1 MDENEF
7 PDEDEEY
14 DLIPTDIYKTLK
26 NDAGKERVFES
37 NSINKSQEIALSSNP
52 IKNIPLL
59 NGNSANNDDEFPNS
73 IEELELLEAD
83 ANRIPNDNVN
93 NTTVGT
99 EKNKKRTFDELFG
112 DIKDLLDDDIPFS
125 NDNFN
130 DNKDGKRPRWD
141 EPYKI
146 IERIQHERKKI
157 REKYEMETDNNSTK
171 ISQKKCSISLRVPTW
186 NFVAVTRS
194 TDSQRLYVKV
204 RPENKFDAKKLN
216 LTSGFLCSNYN
227 QLKDE
232 AEKIIL
238 EKVKR
243 ASLPI
248 AADNTKRKKIDDELW
263 VDKYR
268 PKSYMDLLSDETI
281 NRDFLRWM
289 KLWDKVVFHRE
300 LKPRKRPLPTNP
312 SFDKRKFGSKQTNY
326 SIFNSKKLATNNVDF
341 ETVDSRGF
349 PLHRIALISGPPGLG
364 KTTLAHI
371 IAKHAGYN
379 VVDINASD
387 DRGTE
392 AFRQALLASTQMK
405 SMMGADPRPNCLIL
419 DEIDGAPA
427 ASIDLLLK
435 FVQGKLQQKGK
446 KAKDTSGK
454 NSEYCKR
461 PIVCIC
467 NEAYT
472 PSLRPLRAV
481 AYMINLSKVSA
492 TNLTDRLQNIAQR
505 ENIRVSQSTLLRL
518 AERSGCDIRVCL
530 SALQYMGKDSEN
542 IEAGLGTKDM
552 RKGLF
557 KSWQELLQIPMK
569 RNGPLS
575 IRERVRII
583 HDSAHTDNSER
594 LAVGVFENYPPNCHD
609 KMGQVSNALEWFQF
623 YDKIT
628 TTVMTK
634 NDWRVMPYTNY
645 AFVSWHLGFAGPKN
659 PKLTFPQASIEAHQ
673 KLTKNMAIVSSA
685 QKSCGR
691 DAQTIILDI
700 APCLFEL
707 LNPRLRAVAI
717 NLYSTKER
725 IELNRLINVMLDLGL
740 SFIQE
745 KSEDGSM
752 NYNIDPNLFEIAIF
766 PECKTRRGLFYTT
779 KQMVSQELEIE
790 RLKRAAVATGIG
802 TENSINDKAK
812 EDNKLSTVAEKNL
825 QSNRANVI
833 ASHVQF
839 QDKNTH
845 DFFQKFKLPPKQEE
859 KESEKTQTTSE
870 KTKCLLNKYGVWYKY
885 KEGYSNA
892 IRRKV
897 KMSDLL

>member
-14 DLIPTDIYKTLK
+14 DLIPTDIYKSLK
-26 NDAGKERVFES
+26 NNAGKEQVFEQ
-37 NSINKSQEIALSSNP
+37 NSTNKSQEITLSSKP
-52 IKNIPLL
+52 IENIPLL
-59 NGNSANNDDEFPNS
+59 NGNSANSDNEFPNT

-83 ANRIPNDNVN
+83 TNRIQNDNVD
-93 NTTVGT
+93 NTTSGT

-112 DIKDLLDDDIPFS
+112 DIKDLLDEDIL
-125 NDNFN
+125 NENFN
-130 DNKDGKRPRWD
+130 NNKGGKRPRWD
-141 EPYKI
+141 EPQKI

-171 ISQKKCSISLRVPTW
+171 ISQKKCSISSRVPTW

-204 RPENKFDAKKLN
+204 RPENKFNAKKLN
-216 LTSGFLCSNYN
+216 LTSGFLCSNYS
-227 QLKDE
+227 QLKDD

-243 ASLPI
+243 ASLPVV
-248 AADNTKRKKIDDELW
+248 ADNTKRKKIDDELW

-300 LKPRKRPLPTNP
+300 LKPRKRPQPANP
-312 SFDKRKFGSKQTNY
+312 SFNKRKFGSKQTNY
-326 SIFNSKKLATNNVDF
+326 SMFNSKKLPINNVDF

-435 FVQGKLQQKGK
+435 FVQGKLQRKGK

-472 PSLRPLRAV
+472 PSLRQLRAV
-481 AYMINLSKVSA
+481 AYMINLSKVSV

-542 IEAGLGTKDM
+542 IEAGLGTKDT

-583 HDSAHTDNSER
+583 YDSAHTDNSER

-609 KMGQVSNALEWFQF
+609 KMDQVSSALEWFQF

-685 QKSCGR
+685 QKACGR

-717 NLYSTKER
+717 NLYSTTER
-725 IELNRLINVMLDLGL
+725 NELNRLINVMLDLGL

-745 KSEDGSM
+745 KNEDGSM

-790 RLKRAAVATGIG
+790 RLKRAAIATGIR

-812 EDNKLSTVAEKNL
+812 EDNRLSTVAEKNL
-825 QSNRANVI
+825 QSNRANSII
-833 ASHVQF
+833 ANHVPF
-839 QDKNTH
+839 QDRPTH
-845 DFFQKFKLPPKQEE
+845 DFFQKFKLPPKQEKKECE
-859 KESEKTQTTSE
+859 KIITSSE
-870 KTKCLLNKYGVWYKY
+870 KTKSLLNEHGVWYKY